1 MSSAKYPLS
10 FLVHRIGRTG
20 RGKQKGLA
28 TTFINKGVN
37 ESTLLDLKHLLIEAR
52 QPVPE
57 FLLELSTAE
66 EAEFGLGFM
75 SRGPG
80 QAGGSGQAGANG
92 EGEGEDDDVR
102 GCAYCGG
109 LGHRITHCPKL
120 EAEQNKAAVGMSR
133 KDYLSFADY

>member
-1 MSSAKYPLS
+1 M
-10 FLVHRIGRTG
+10 HRIGRTG

-28 TTFINKGVN
+28 TTFINKSVN

-57 FLLELSTAE
+57 FLLELSTSHLDE
-66 EAEFGLGFM
+66 QL
-75 SRGPG
+75 
-80 QAGGSGQAGANG
+80 AGVAGD
-92 EGEGEDDDVR
+92 EV

-120 EAEQNKAAVGMSR
+120 EAEQNKAAVGIGR

>member
-1 MSSAKYPLS
+1 MSPTLIKCLIIVC
-10 FLVHRIGRTG
+10 FTLVHRIGRTG

-28 TTFINKGVN
+28 TTFINKSVN
-37 ESTLLDLKHLLIEAR
+37 ESTLLDLKHLLLEAR

-57 FLLELSTAE
+57 FLLELSAE
-66 EAEFGLGFM
+66 HGDEAQQLM
-75 SRGPG
+75 VPG
-80 QAGGSGQAGANG
+80 D
-92 EGEGEDDDVR
+92 EV

-120 EAEQNKAAVGMSR
+120 EAEKNKAAVGMSR